1 MARAAQRDGATM
13 PTPSLSL
20 APLAIPGLLFPL
32 FLAACGGGPPVED
45 VWSLSEPL
53 EQCAAGW
60 VEGVDVSDAQGA
72 VDWGA
77 VRASGVAF
85 AFVKA
90 TQGTYDAQST
100 FAANWQGAKAAGVVR
115 GAYHFFDPTEDGA
128 AQAAHF
134 LEILGP
140 VEAGDLPPMLDLE
153 CPDGDPGC
161 VYAGRSGQVD
171 PSLLREQVDAFLAAV
186 QAGAGARPIL
196 YTFPSYFEESGVDAG
211 GLEVYP
217 LFVANVGASGAA
229 AAGSCLDV
237 PAPWASAALWQYSWK
252 RSVSGVEG
260 DVDGDRFLGDG
271 AGLARLAGM
280 VPGCP

>member
-1 MARAAQRDGATM
+1 MPAPSRSRA
-13 PTPSLSL
+13 SI
-20 APLAIPGLLFPL
+20 APPGPL
-32 FLAACGGGPPVED
+32 FALFLFACGGGPPVED
-45 VWSLSEPL
+45 VQSLSEPL
-53 EQCAAGW
+53 EQCATGW

-72 VDWGA
+72 IDWAA
-77 VRASGVAF
+77 VRAAGVRF

-100 FAANWQGAKAAGVVR
+100 FAANWQGPKAAGVLR

-140 VEAGDLPPMLDLE
+140 VQAGDLPPMLDLE

-171 PSLLREQVDAFLAAV
+171 PSLLRARVDAFLAAV
-186 QAGAGARPIL
+186 EARAGTKPIL
-196 YTFPSYFEESGVDAG
+196 YTFPSYFAASGVDAG

-229 AAGSCLDV
+229 LAGSCLAV
-237 PAPWASAALWQYSWK
+237 PAPWAAAALWQYTWK
-252 RSVSGVEG
+252 RSVSGVAG

-271 AGLARLAGM
+271 AGLAKLAGI